1 MHLFLGAQRGLRMPQ
16 RKFERDYGMLVA
28 FEAGRTLEQLAE
40 DYAVTAERVHAIV
53 TAERHRRTYT
63 PDALWTFHTGMR
75 RKLAG

>member
-1 MHLFLGAQRGLRMPQ
+1 
-16 RKFERDYGMLVA
+16 MLVA